1 MPIFAYK
8 ARTDQGELQ
17 RGTVEASNKTLA
29 EQTLHQQGL
38 IVVSLE
44 PEEKPALFES
54 PLDFFNPIRAKNKV
68 LFFRQLATMIEAT
81 LPIVQ
86 ALKILAKQAKNKKF
100 QRAINNIV
108 REVEGG
114 SSLSAAFSQ
123 HSNIFSEFKI
133 GMIRS
138 GEMSGNLDKTLIYLA
153 DQMEKDY
160 DLTSKVKGAMI
171 YPAFIVVGIIVV
183 GFLMM
188 VYVIPQ
194 LTSVLEESGQ
204 ELPITTRI
212 LIATSKAMKNYWW
225 AVIGGAVAFAVG
237 LRFFGKRPRGKYLF
251 DLLKIK
257 VPVVSILYKK
267 LYLVRLTRNLGT
279 LLAGGLPIGEALRIV
294 SGVMDNGIYQEACL
308 RVKQGVE
315 SGESLTRIFRRETI
329 FPTIISQMV
338 HVGERTGR
346 LVDVLQKLAQFYD
359 REVTIAMKSLVSL
372 IEPTIMVIMGIA
384 VAIMVS
390 AILMPIYNM
399 ANAV

>member
-1 MPIFAYK
+1 MPTFAYK
-8 ARTDQGELQ
+8 ARTDKGELQ
-17 RGTVEASNKTLA
+17 KGTVEASNKTLA

-44 PEEKPALFES
+44 SEEKPALLES
-54 PLDFFNPIRAKNKV
+54 PLDFLNPIRSKDKV

-86 ALKILAKQAKNKKF
+86 AMKILAKQAKNKKF
-100 QRAINNIV
+100 QRAITNIV

-114 SSLSAAFSQ
+114 SALSAAFSQ
-123 HSNIFSEFKI
+123 HPNVFSEFQI
-133 GMIRS
+133 GMIKS
-138 GEMSGNLDKTLIYLA
+138 GEISGNLDKTLIYLS

-212 LIATSKAMKNYWW
+212 LIASSKAMKNYWW
-225 AVIGGAVAFAVG
+225 VIVGGAVAFVAG

-257 VPVVSILYKK
+257 VPIVNILYKK

-294 SGVMDNGIYQEACL
+294 SGVMDNGIYREACL

-359 REVTIAMKSLVSL
+359 REVAIAMKSLVSL
-372 IEPTIMVIMGIA
+372 IEPIIMVIMGIA